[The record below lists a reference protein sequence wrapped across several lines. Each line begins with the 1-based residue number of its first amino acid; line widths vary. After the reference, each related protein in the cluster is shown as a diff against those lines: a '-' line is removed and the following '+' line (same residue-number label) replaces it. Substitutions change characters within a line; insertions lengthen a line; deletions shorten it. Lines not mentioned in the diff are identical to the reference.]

1 MPCQLP
7 AAYLRLTAA
16 LVLLTGSSL
25 LAGAT
30 YDDTRALESRLV
42 WGSPAQLGQGTV
54 QTFATLDRA
63 GELTTLG
70 VKISESAMTSL
81 PTEMRMLQLPLPRG
95 AAGFGYDHV
104 GFDWNPQGHV
114 PAGVYDT
121 PHFDFHFYHI
131 PVAEQM
137 AIPGGPEPTPL
148 PAANTPPDYVS
159 AGESVPMMG
168 VHWVDRTAPELNGR
182 PFTRTLIHGSYKG
195 KAIFVEPM
203 ITKAHLE
210 SLKGA
215 AEVSEVIKQPA
226 AVQRPGLYPTRF
238 TLRYDAAEKNY
249 LVALTGFV
257 RR

>member
-1 MPCQLP
+1 
-7 AAYLRLTAA
+7 
-16 LVLLTGSSL
+16 
-25 LAGAT
+25 
-30 YDDTRALESRLV
+30 
-42 WGSPAQLGQGTV
+42 
-54 QTFATLDRA
+54 
-63 GELTTLG
+63 
-70 VKISESAMTSL
+70 
-81 PTEMRMLQLPLPRG
+81 MLQLALPPA

-148 PAANTPPDYVS
+148 PSANTPPDYVS

-238 TLRYDAAEKNY
+238 TLRHDAAEKSY
-249 LVALTGFV
+249 LIAMTAFV

>member
-1 MPCQLP
+1 ML
-7 AAYLRLTAA
+7 AS
-16 LVLLTGSSL
+16 VLISGTSL
-25 LAGAT
+25 LVAATNDDRPLERSVLGA
-30 YDDTRALESRLV
+30 
-42 WGSPAQLGQGTV
+42 PAQLGQGTV
-54 QTFATLDRA
+54 QTFATLGQG
-63 GELTTLG
+63 GELTALG
-70 VKISESAMTSL
+70 VKISEAAMTSL
-81 PTEMRMLQLPLPRG
+81 PQEMRMLQIPLPQG

-159 AGESVPMMG
+159 TGESVPMMG

-182 PFTRTLIHGSYKG
+182 PFTRTLIYGSYQG

-215 AEVSEVIKQPA
+215 AEVMEVIKQPA
-226 AVQRPGLYPTRF
+226 AAQRPGLYPTRF
-238 TLRYDAAEKNY
+238 TLRYDQADNTY
-249 LVALTGFV
+249 VVALTGFV
-257 RR
+257 RY